1 MTACGTVEQE
11 FSAPTSG
18 AKGPGF
24 RHEAERINAAHAAV
38 VAAERDALRHAV
50 RAGALLEAMK
60 GRLGHG
66 RFLPWIAEH
75 CDFGDRTAQ
84 LYMQLARELGKRNP
98 KRVSDLTLRA
108 AIALLRVPA
117 QRPPWLRP
125 SRCLVIRVAFGTS
138 AERAR
143 YFQLLRQL
151 RAVANPVPVL
161 LRGLELQC
169 ASAPAAGAA

>member
-1 MTACGTVEQE
+1 MMTACGTVEQE

-75 CDFGDRTAQ
+75 CDFACPVPEPIACTAARCVHRSRSAR
-84 LYMQLARELGKRNP
+84 LSRAESARGPADLSSLPATHLLAPRGGAR
-98 KRVSDLTLRA
+98 RA
-108 AIALLRVPA
+108 P
-117 QRPPWLRP
+117 QRPP
-125 SRCLVIRVAFGTS
+125 
-138 AERAR
+138 
-143 YFQLLRQL
+143 
-151 RAVANPVPVL
+151 
-161 LRGLELQC
+161 LRGRR
-169 ASAPAAGAA
+169 